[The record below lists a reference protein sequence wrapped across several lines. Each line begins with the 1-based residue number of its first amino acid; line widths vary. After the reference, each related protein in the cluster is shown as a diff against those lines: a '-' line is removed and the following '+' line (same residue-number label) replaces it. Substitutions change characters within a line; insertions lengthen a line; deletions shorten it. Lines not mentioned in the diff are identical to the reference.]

1 MAVRTRLSVD
11 ERREQ
16 LIALGE
22 ELFSARPFDEISID
36 DIAARAQIS
45 KGLLYHYFGSKR
57 DFYVAVVS
65 AGVRTLRA
73 VTAVPDTIPEPERTE
88 RSLDAYLAYVEA
100 HAAGYEQL
108 MGSGGGAD
116 PEIAAII
123 DGARR
128 EFAARVLVGLRRT
141 GTDWGA
147 GDAPP
152 LLRSAVRGWVGMV
165 EAASLDWVGHRDVPR
180 ATLCRFLL
188 LALASTVRAA
198 LTGAPAPPLGGV
210 RGRG

>member
-22 ELFSARPFDEISID
+22 ELFAARPFDEISID

-57 DFYVAVVS
+57 DFYVEVVRS
-65 AGVRTLRA
+65 GVRTLRA
-73 VTAVPDTIPEPERTE
+73 VTAVPDSIPESQRTAY
-88 RSLDAYLAYVEA
+88 SLDAYLAYVEA
-100 HAAGYEQL
+100 HAAGYEHL

-123 DGARR
+123 DDSRR
-128 EFAARVLVGLRRT
+128 EFAARVLGSLRRT
-141 GTDWGA
+141 GTDRGE
-147 GDAPP
+147 GEAPP
-152 LLRSAVRGWVGMV
+152 LLRGAVRGWIGMV
-165 EAASLDWVGHRDVPR
+165 EGASLDWVVHRDVPR

-188 LALASTVRAA
+188 AALASTIRAA
-198 LTGAPAPPLGGV
+198 LAADPELPLRGAPGHD
-210 RGRG
+210 

>member
-1 MAVRTRLSVD
+1 MVVRTRLSVD

-36 DIAARAQIS
+36 DIAARARIS

-57 DFYVAVVS
+57 DFYVEVVRS
-65 AGVRTLRA
+65 GVRALRA
-73 VTAVPDTIPEPERTE
+73 VTAVPDTVPEPERTA

-123 DGARR
+123 DDSRG
-128 EFAARVLVGLRRT
+128 EFAGRVLEGLRRT
-141 GTDWGA
+141 GTDWGD
-147 GDAPP
+147 GEAPP

-165 EAASLDWVGHRDVPR
+165 EGVSLDWLAHRDVSR
-180 ATLCRFLL
+180 AVLGRFLL
-188 LALASTVRAA
+188 RALASTVRAA
-198 LTGAPAPPLGGV
+198 LAHEPAATP
-210 RGRG
+210 GRT